1 MRSRHVLAAGALLA
15 ASLLAGLDA
24 PIGAATVGRAPSVAL
39 AAVAGLPAVPVGAI
53 PLGTESPGWEL
64 SMRVVLEPRDPS
76 ALAAFITSASD
87 PSSPRFRRF
96 LPRDAFASH
105 FGPSPSMVRAVRSVL
120 RADGLQVSSVS
131 ASHLVLT
138 VRGPAARFVAA
149 LHSPIERWRLPDGAV
164 GYRLERAPRLR
175 TSVAHDVAGVV
186 GVSSLVAERSF
197 ALRGTGPLALAHLDP
212 HLQPQTCTAAQ
223 DAIDQFGGGTFT
235 PTQEGEAYGL
245 ANAWD
250 HGDDGTGHTVA
261 LLEFAPY
268 APSDVLAYDKCF
280 QLLSPSATHDPNVH
294 DVIVDGGTSPGSS
307 AASDEPTLDIEELRA
322 LSPGARL
329 EVYLGPNNV
338 TGPLDTLQRIATD
351 DTAQAVSISWGIC
364 ERFSDHAAELPIL
377 EQLAAQGETVFA
389 ATGDNGS
396 SDCYG
401 QSPPSGAPLVTAS
414 VDDPS
419 SQPLVTGVGGLTVD
433 SLSPLTESVWNDCVT
448 FDEPGCLGGAG
459 GGGISALY
467 RRPAWQQAPGA
478 PSGSAPGA
486 HARLVPDLS
495 VMGDPSTGMLAFFQG
510 SYQPFGGTSMGAPL
524 MAALD
529 VVAAQSCGTST
540 LGFLNPLLYDMGRHG
555 GDFDDVTAG
564 NNAIATS
571 TLVAHQYDAGVG
583 YDMASGLG
591 SPDPTAFLPALCV
604 GDSTAVA
611 SPTTPAATSQWTLT
625 FDAGGALYP
634 AGSTVTVDAPANTQL
649 PSSASAWSVADTSG
663 TDAPTAVHLHASETS
678 HVPNIATLTLAQGA
692 VALGAVSV
700 VATGVTNPPI
710 VGMASVTVTDSVD
723 ALTRSAVLALEPVG
737 AGAGR
742 GFFPD
747 AGARRPVGSAG
758 ALERV
763 FVGDATGLGVAGA
776 RLTATAS
783 GHGRVRFSS
792 RTTNDLGVG
801 SFVVRDDHAERTTV
815 TVRAGSVVVGRTT
828 VAFTNPWRAH
838 STRTSPAVAT
848 FVGTPSLVETSATR
862 EVVLGRTASGGLVV
876 GAGSSA
882 SLATGAIPT
891 RLAVASSPTL
901 VRAGPWFYAAYRA
914 PDDHLVVLAQHGGDH
929 LSGWRATDLT
939 AAHRAPRVTGD
950 PRLVVVGRG
959 ASARL
964 SIGVVS
970 SAGHLVRVGAPL
982 RHASAFRTID
992 LTRAAHLPGDAV
1004 GDVAEVELGASD
1016 EFVVRTTTG
1025 TLELVAVEAGR
1036 WRAIDVPADAMV
1048 PTDGPTAITGN
1059 PVAVAEGGLVTIAAV
1074 TSGHRLDVLS
1084 GTFDVWSGQTIAQGA
1099 SGASAPAGAAKLP
1112 AVTGTPVLAVSGTS
1126 TQVFCATT
1134 RAALV
1139 EFDSF
1144 GVADPWS
1151 TFDLTRLARAPSG
1164 LRGIIL
1170 LATATPALVGSFS
1183 GHLVDVTGGVAR

>member
-1 MRSRHVLAAGALLA
+1 M
-15 ASLLAGLDA
+15 
-24 PIGAATVGRAPSVAL
+24 
-39 AAVAGLPAVPVGAI
+39 
-53 PLGTESPGWEL
+53 
-64 SMRVVLEPRDPS
+64 
-76 ALAAFITSASD
+76 
-87 PSSPRFRRF
+87 
-96 LPRDAFASH
+96 
-105 FGPSPSMVRAVRSVL
+105 
-120 RADGLQVSSVS
+120 
-131 ASHLVLT
+131 
-138 VRGPAARFVAA
+138 
-149 LHSPIERWRLPDGAV
+149 
-164 GYRLERAPRLR
+164 
-175 TSVAHDVAGVV
+175 
-186 GVSSLVAERSF
+186 
-197 ALRGTGPLALAHLDP
+197 
-212 HLQPQTCTAAQ
+212 
-223 DAIDQFGGGTFT
+223 
-235 PTQEGEAYGL
+235 
-245 ANAWD
+245 
-250 HGDDGTGHTVA
+250 
-261 LLEFAPY
+261 
-268 APSDVLAYDKCF
+268 
-280 QLLSPSATHDPNVH
+280 
-294 DVIVDGGTSPGSS
+294 
-307 AASDEPTLDIEELRA
+307 
-322 LSPGARL
+322 
-329 EVYLGPNNV
+329 
-338 TGPLDTLQRIATD
+338 
-351 DTAQAVSISWGIC
+351 
-364 ERFSDHAAELPIL
+364 
-377 EQLAAQGETVFA
+377 
-389 ATGDNGS
+389 
-396 SDCYG
+396 
-401 QSPPSGAPLVTAS
+401 
-414 VDDPS
+414 
-419 SQPLVTGVGGLTVD
+419 
-433 SLSPLTESVWNDCVT
+433 
-448 FDEPGCLGGAG
+448 
-459 GGGISALY
+459 
-467 RRPAWQQAPGA
+467 
-478 PSGSAPGA
+478 
-486 HARLVPDLS
+486 
-495 VMGDPSTGMLAFFQG
+495 
-510 SYQPFGGTSMGAPL
+510 
-524 MAALD
+524 
-529 VVAAQSCGTST
+529 
-540 LGFLNPLLYDMGRHG
+540 
-555 GDFDDVTAG
+555 
-564 NNAIATS
+564 
-571 TLVAHQYDAGVG
+571 
-583 YDMASGLG
+583 
-591 SPDPTAFLPALCV
+591 
-604 GDSTAVA
+604 
-611 SPTTPAATSQWTLT
+611 
-625 FDAGGALYP
+625 
-634 AGSTVTVDAPANTQL
+634 
-649 PSSASAWSVADTSG
+649 
-663 TDAPTAVHLHASETS
+663 
-678 HVPNIATLTLAQGA
+678 
-692 VALGAVSV
+692 
-700 VATGVTNPPI
+700 
-710 VGMASVTVTDSVD
+710 
-723 ALTRSAVLALEPVG
+723 
-737 AGAGR
+737 
-742 GFFPD
+742 
-747 AGARRPVGSAG
+747 
-758 ALERV
+758 
-763 FVGDATGLGVAGA
+763 AGA